1 MMMQTIQSFFS
12 FWKQKMS
19 NPYMVKHLILSLR
32 DSYNKKYSSLLDVIA
47 IIPHDTV
54 RRRSSEALSC
64 RIDTL

>member
-1 MMMQTIQSFFS
+1 
-12 FWKQKMS
+12 MS

-54 RRRSSEALSC
+54 KRRSSEALSC